1 MNFNII
7 SPKNINDINKS
18 IKRNHFNIVI
28 GGNEIINRKIVE
40 NKNVQLLL
48 DSEPNEEDFMHSRN
62 SGLNQVL
69 VKLAKKNNIIIG
81 FNFNRILKLDN
92 KEKAK
97 LFGKIM
103 QNIRLCNKYKVKMH
117 IINFIKDEF
126 DERNIKD
133 LKDFGLT
140 LGMLPGKFEV
150 IQIKNEV
157 I

>member
-18 IKRNHFNIVI
+18 IKRNYFNIVI

-48 DSEPNEEDFMHSRN
+48 DSEPDEEDFMHYRN

-69 VKLAKKNNIIIG
+69 IKLAKKNNVSIG
-81 FNFNRILKLDN
+81 FSFNKILKSDN

-103 QNIRLCNKYKVKMH
+103 QNIRLCNKYKVKMN
-117 IINFIKDEF
+117 IINFIKDES

-133 LKDFGLT
+133 LKDLGLT

-150 IQIKNEV
+150 LQIKNEV
-157 I
+157 